1 MLWLSFGFML
11 IATIYIIT
19 RLDKIKLKNLRK
31 ELETEV
37 VHV

>member
-31 ELETEV
+31 ELETGV